1 MIGQRLES
9 ITPSYNGRRCIFT
22 EEQKDMIYG
31 MSERMP
37 ICKIA
42 EYAGVTICVIR
53 RVLIEKGYRHS
64 RERTNKMISRGMSVS
79 EKNQA
84 RKGKTKLGEGR
95 REYSSQGRNWLNELR
110 EKDPEAYRK
119 KMQELGEVRKSLWEK
134 ERTRLKWGLPQKT
147 RYRVK
152 IKPVDRKVYDMRYRM
167 KRSRNYYG
175 DADHV
180 TWLYYDSKTRRSEEL
195 EQRAKELGMKIMKGE
210 E

>member
-31 MSERMP
+31 MSESMP

-42 EYAGVTICVIR
+42 EYAGVTLGVIR
-53 RVLIEKGYRHS
+53 RVLIEKGYSHS
-64 RERTNKMISRGMSVS
+64 RDRTNKMISRGMSVS

-84 RKGKTKLGEGR
+84 RKGNTKHGEWL
-95 REYSSQGRNWLNELR
+95 REYNASGRNWLTELR
-110 EKDPEAYRK
+110 EADPEAYQK
-119 KMQELGEVRKSLWEK
+119 KMREMGETRRAIWEK
-134 ERTRLKWGLPQKT
+134 ERKRLKWGLPQKT

-152 IKPVDRKVYDMRYRM
+152 IKPVDRKVYDIRYRL
-167 KRSRNYYG
+167 KRSRNYYV
-175 DADHV
+175 DDEHV
-180 TWLYYDSKTRRSEEL
+180 TWLYYDSKTMRSEEL
-195 EQRAKELGMKIMKGE
+195 EQRAKELGLKIIQGE

>member
-1 MIGQRLES
+1 MIGQRMES
-9 ITPSYNGRRCIFT
+9 ISPSYNGGICIFT

-37 ICKIA
+37 IGKIS
-42 EYAGVTICVIR
+42 EYAGVTTRTIR
-53 RVLIEKGYRHS
+53 KVLIGKGYKNS

-79 EKNQA
+79 EKDKA
-84 RKGKTKLGEGR
+84 RKGKTKLGEGL
-95 REYSSQGRNWLNELR
+95 REYNSKGRNWLNELR

-119 KMQELGEVRKSLWEK
+119 KMHELGEVRKQLWDK

-147 RYRVK
+147 RLSVK
-152 IKPVDRKVYDMRYRM
+152 INQLGPKAQGIKARM

-175 DADHV
+175 DDEHV

-195 EQRAKELGMKIMKGE
+195 EQRAKELGLKIMKGE

>member
-1 MIGQRLES
+1 MIGQRMES

-42 EYAGVTICVIR
+42 EYAGVACKVIR
-53 RVLIEKGYRHS
+53 RVLIEKGYTHS

-79 EKNQA
+79 EKNKA
-84 RKGKTKLGEGR
+84 RKGKTKLGEGL
-95 REYSSQGRNWLNELR
+95 REYNSKGRNWLNELR

-147 RYRVK
+147 RLSVK
-152 IKPVDRKVYDMRYRM
+152 INPLGAKAQGIKGRMRRY
-167 KRSRNYYG
+167 RNYYG
-175 DADHV
+175 DDEHS
-180 TWLYYDSKTRRSEEL
+180 TWLYYNSQTRRSEEL
-195 EQRAKELGMKIMKGE
+195 EHRAKELGLKIIQGE

>member
-1 MIGQRLES
+1 MENIA
-9 ITPSYNGRRCIFT
+9 PSYKGGRCIFT

-37 ICKIA
+37 ICKIS
-42 EYAGVTICVIR
+42 EYAGVTTRTIR
-53 RVLIEKGYRHS
+53 KVLIGKGYKNS

-79 EKNQA
+79 EKNQD
-84 RKGKTKLGEGR
+84 RKGKTKLGEGL
-95 REYSSQGRNWLNELR
+95 REYNASGRNWINELK
-110 EKDPEAYRK
+110 EKDPEAYQK
-119 KMQELGEVRKSLWEK
+119 KIQEMGETRRAIYEK
-134 ERTRLKWGLPQKT
+134 ERKRLKWGLPQKT

-175 DADHV
+175 DAEHV
-180 TWLYYDSKTRRSEEL
+180 TWLYYDSQTRRSEEL
-195 EQRAKELGMKIMKGE
+195 EQRAKELGLKIMQGE

>member
-1 MIGQRLES
+1 MIGQRMES
-9 ITPSYNGRRCIFT
+9 IAPSYKGGRCIFT

-42 EYAGVTICVIR
+42 EYAGATISVIR

-84 RKGKTKLGEGR
+84 RKGNTKHGEWL
-95 REYSSQGRNWLNELR
+95 REYNSQGRNWLNELK
-110 EKDPEAYRK
+110 EKDPETYQK
-119 KMQELGEVRKSLWEK
+119 KIREMGETRRAIYEK
-134 ERTRLKWGLPQKT
+134 ERKRLKWGLPQKT

-152 IKPVDRKVYDMRYRM
+152 IKPVDRKVYDMRYRL

-175 DADHV
+175 DDDHV
-180 TWLYYDSKTRRSEEL
+180 TWLYYDSQTKRSEEL
-195 EQRAKELGMKIMKGE
+195 EQRAKELGLKIIQGE

>member
-1 MIGQRLES
+1 MIGQRMEN
-9 ITPSYNGRRCIFT
+9 ITPSYKGGRCIFT

-37 ICKIA
+37 IGKIS
-42 EYAGVTICVIR
+42 EYAGVTTQTIR
-53 RVLIEKGYRHS
+53 KVLIGKGYKNS
-64 RERTNKMISRGMSVS
+64 RERTNKMISRGMYVS

-84 RKGKTKLGEGR
+84 RKGKTKLGSGL
-95 REYSSQGRNWLNELR
+95 REYNASGRNWLTELR
-110 EKDPEAYRK
+110 EADPEAYQK
-119 KMQELGEVRKSLWEK
+119 KIQEMGETRRAIYEK
-134 ERTRLKWGLPQKT
+134 ERKRLKWGLPQKT

-175 DADHV
+175 DGEHV
-180 TWLYYDSKTRRSEEL
+180 TWLYYDSQTRRSEEL
-195 EQRAKELGMKIMKGE
+195 EQRAMELGLKIMKGE

>member
-42 EYAGVTICVIR
+42 EYAGVTIGVIR
-53 RVLIEKGYRHS
+53 RVLIEKGYSHS
-64 RERTNKMISRGMSVS
+64 RERTNKMISRGMSIS
-79 EKNQA
+79 EKNQS
-84 RKGKTKLGEGR
+84 RKYNTKHGEWL
-95 REYSSQGRNWLNELR
+95 REYNASGRNWLTELR
-110 EKDPEAYRK
+110 EADPEAYRK
-119 KMQELGEVRKSLWEK
+119 KMQEMGETRRAIWDK
-134 ERTRLKWGLPQKT
+134 ERKRLKWGLPQKT
-147 RYRVK
+147 RFRVK
-152 IKPVDRKVYDMRYRM
+152 IKPVDRNVYDMRYRM
-167 KRSRNYYG
+167 KRGRNYYG
-175 DADHV
+175 DDEHV

-195 EQRAKELGMKIMKGE
+195 ERRAKELGLKIIQGE

>member
-1 MIGQRLES
+1 MENIA
-9 ITPSYNGRRCIFT
+9 PSYKGGRCIFT

-42 EYAGVTICVIR
+42 EYAGVTISVIR

-64 RERTNKMISRGMSVS
+64 RERTNKMISRGMSIS
-79 EKNQA
+79 EKNQS
-84 RKGKTKLGEGR
+84 RKYNTKHGEWL
-95 REYSSQGRNWLNELR
+95 REYNASGRNWLTELR
-110 EKDPEAYRK
+110 EADPEAYQK
-119 KMQELGEVRKSLWEK
+119 KMREMGETRRAIWDK
-134 ERTRLKWGLPQKT
+134 ERKRLKWGLPQKT
-147 RYRVK
+147 RFRVK

-175 DADHV
+175 DDDHV
-180 TWLYYDSKTRRSEEL
+180 TWLYYDSQTRRSEEL
-195 EQRAKELGMKIMKGE
+195 EQRAKELGLKIMQGE